1 MDGKLDPDTRLHYV
15 IPIAKYLKHAPAAG
29 EPAAPAPQPAARKDQ
44 KVGEE
49 KQARPK
55 SQPAKSDQERL
66 VGNWRITNDES
77 GLKGEVWVIGED
89 RILMYPNYGGAN
101 AHLYLHR
108 LDAGKDPRQIDIT
121 VTLVN
126 GPPVGT
132 IKGIYML
139 DGDELRLCL
148 GGRDKDRPAAFPRK
162 PAPGEVL
169 ILQRIPSGASP
180 RKAAEPLKAAPAA
193 GEPAPPAGEPAAPA
207 PPPATQRKRD

>member
-1 MDGKLDPDTRLHYV
+1 V
-15 IPIAKYLKHAPAAG
+15 
-29 EPAAPAPQPAARKDQ
+29 PQPAARKDQ
-44 KVGEE
+44 QTGEE
-49 KQARPK
+49 KQAQPK

-132 IKGIYML
+132 IKGIYAL
-139 DGDELRLCL
+139 DRDELRLCL
-148 GGRDKDRPAAFPRK
+148 GGRDQDRPATFPRK
-162 PAPGEVL
+162 PGPGEVL
-169 ILQRIPSGASP
+169 ILRRLPSGASP
-180 RKAAEPLKAAPAA
+180 PRATERGAAPAA
-193 GEPAPPAGEPAAPA
+193 GEPADSPAGEPAAPA
-207 PPPATQRKRD
+207 PPATQRKSD